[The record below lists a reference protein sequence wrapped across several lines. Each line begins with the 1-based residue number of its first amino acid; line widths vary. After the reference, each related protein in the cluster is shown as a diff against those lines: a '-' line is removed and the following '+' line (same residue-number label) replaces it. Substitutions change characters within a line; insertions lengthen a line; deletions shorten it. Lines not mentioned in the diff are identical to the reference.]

1 MRRPEEVR
9 LVQELTAEGLNA
21 CEVARRTGIPRTT
34 VRDWVAGRLP
44 HRDPEGF
51 SCSTCGH
58 RLHRPDELPA
68 ADYSYL
74 LGVYLG
80 DGCISRAPR
89 DVYRLRIACDMK
101 YPSIIREVSATILKV
116 MPSSRI
122 GVAWNLG
129 GGNGAEVYS

>member
-44 HRDPEGF
+44 CRDPDEF
-51 SCSTCGH
+51 SCSACGH
-58 RLHRPDELPA
+58 RLHKPGELPA

-74 LGVYLG
+74 LGMYLG
-80 DGCISRAPR
+80 DGCIARAPR

-101 YPSIIREVSATILKV
+101 YPAIIREVSAAI
-116 MPSSRI
+116 SR
-122 GVAWNLG
+122 
-129 GGNGAEVYS
+129 